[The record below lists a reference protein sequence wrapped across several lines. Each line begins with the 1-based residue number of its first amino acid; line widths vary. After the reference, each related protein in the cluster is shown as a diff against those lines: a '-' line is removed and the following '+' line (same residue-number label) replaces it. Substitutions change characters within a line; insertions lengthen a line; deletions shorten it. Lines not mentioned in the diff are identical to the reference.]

1 MKWFSGTLALAVLV
15 LAPVSAFAQKVNTDF
30 DPSAPFAKYK
40 TYAWAEGTKSPNPL
54 GEDRIHQAVET
65 RMAAAG
71 FTKAAGNPD
80 VFIATHAMGKEE
92 KEIITTGF
100 DYGYGY
106 YRWGGAMGGGMT
118 TSTVN
123 SYTVGTLILDMYDG
137 STKKLVW
144 RGTGSDTLSDKAEKN
159 AKKVDKAL
167 QKMFKEYPPAPPKS
181 KP

>member
-1 MKWFSGTLALAVLV
+1 MKWFSGTIALAVLTV
-15 LAPVSAFAQKVNTDF
+15 APATAFAQKVNTDF
-30 DPSAPFAKYK
+30 DPS
-40 TYAWAEGTKSPNPL
+40 
-54 GEDRIHQAVET
+54 
-65 RMAAAG
+65 AG

>member
-1 MKWFSGTLALAVLV
+1 MKWFSGTIAVAVLT
-15 LAPVSAFAQKVNTDF
+15 LAPTAAFAQKVSTDF
-30 DPSAPFAKYK
+30 DPVASFAKYK

-80 VFIATHAMGKEE
+80 VFIATHAVGQEE
-92 KEIITTGF
+92 KEIITTG
-100 DYGYGY
+100 YGYGGGY
-106 YRWGGAMGGGMT
+106 YRYGGMGGMT
-118 TSTVN
+118 TSSVN
-123 SYTVGTLILDMYDG
+123 TYIKGTLVLDMYDA

-144 RGTGSDTLSDKAEKN
+144 RGTGTDTVSDKAEKN

-167 QKMFKEYPPAPPKS
+167 QKMFKEYPPTPPKA